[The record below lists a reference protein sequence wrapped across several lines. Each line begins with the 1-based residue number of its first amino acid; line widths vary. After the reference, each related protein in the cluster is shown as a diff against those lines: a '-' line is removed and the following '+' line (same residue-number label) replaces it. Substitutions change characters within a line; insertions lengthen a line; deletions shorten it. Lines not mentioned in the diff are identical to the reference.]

1 MDDRHFDDLAG
12 RVAARLSRRR
22 GLGLLAGASLPLL
35 GVAEMTHAKKKKKK
49 TLCNRGQTV
58 TVPKAKAKKLLRKGA
73 TKGACATCPTGQKAC
88 NGGCIATT
96 ACCNCTP
103 PKVCSNGTCLPELP
117 RCGNGGPCVVFASSG
132 ILGTE
137 IGGVAEADQFCQTQ
151 ASQNVALSGRIFKA
165 WISVDESFPVNRF
178 TNIDNA
184 GPYELVSN
192 SGDAGAP
199 PRIADNFQDLTRC
212 DQDDPKAC
220 IKNPINRNALGDSG
234 GVTLFVWTGT
244 ATNGGLAA
252 DNCDGWTSGGGQGT
266 VGRADST
273 DANWT
278 DAQSQTCFLSLNSV
292 YCFEQAT

>member
-1 MDDRHFDDLAG
+1 MGDRHVDDLAG

-35 GVAEMTHAKKKKKK
+35 GVAEMIHAKKKKKKK

-58 TVPKAKAKKLLRKGA
+58 TVPKAKTKKLLRQGA
-73 TKGACATCPTGQKAC
+73 TKGAC
-88 NGGCIATT
+88 
-96 ACCNCTP
+96 
-103 PKVCSNGTCLPELP
+103 LPETP
-117 RCGNGGPCVVFASSG
+117 RCGNGGPCAVFASSF

-137 IGGVAEADQFCQTQ
+137 LGGVAGADQHCKVD
-151 ASQNVALSGRIFKA
+151 ADQNPALAGRTFKA
-165 WISVDESFPVNRF
+165 WISVNGDFPVNAF
-178 TNIDNA
+178 TNIENA

-192 SGDAGAP
+192 SGDSGAP

-220 IKNPINRNALGDSG
+220 IKNPINRNASG
-234 GVTLFVWTGT
+234 STAGVTVFAWTGT

-252 DNCDGWTSGGGQGT
+252 DICGGWTSGGIQGT
-266 VGRADST
+266 VGRTDST

-278 DAQSQTCFLSLNSV
+278 DSRSQECDSTLNSV